1 MNLDNIF
8 KNPCLL
14 RLHIL
19 CKLSAEDSHEIS
31 SLISIENHFLSCC
44 SIIEAR
50 KGFIFHMNPHTIC
63 LNTEVYLLCYSQHL

>member
-8 KNPCLL
+8 KNPCLGFL
-14 RLHIL
+14 FL

-44 SIIEAR
+44 SVIEA
-50 KGFIFHMNPHTIC
+50 
-63 LNTEVYLLCYSQHL
+63 